1 MFRLTRKNTSMK
13 ISNLHN
19 YLLLISSCITLFCLS
34 GRTANAGLVINMTE
48 VGSNVVAIGN
58 GTLNTTALSTS
69 TPGGAHTSYVV
80 PSLRYLSLGASSAT
94 SFAGFNGTFT
104 GPTLFGGGGIGFAT
118 SATGDSF
125 FFDGT
130 FFAVPSGYASS
141 SFLSNTTT
149 WASNSL
155 AGLGASPGTY
165 TWTWGTPGT
174 PNADFI
180 TLNITAVPEPGSVAL
195 LGLSFILAFAKRKRR

>member
-1 MFRLTRKNTSMK
+1 MK
-13 ISNLHN
+13 ISNLSK
-19 YLLLISSCITLFCLS
+19 YFLLTSSCITLFCLS
-34 GRTANAGLVINMTE
+34 GRTANAGLVINMTQ

-69 TPGGAHTSYVV
+69 TPGGAHTGYVV
-80 PSLRYLSLGASSAT
+80 PNLRFLSLGASSAT

-104 GPTLFGGGGIGFAT
+104 GPTSFGLGGIGFAT

-130 FFAVPSGYASS
+130 FFAVPLGYASNS
-141 SFLSNTTT
+141 LLSNTTT
-149 WASNSL
+149 WASSSL

-180 TLNITAVPEPGSVAL
+180 TLNITAVPEPTSVAL
-195 LGLSFILAFAKRKRR
+195 VGLSSIFAFARRKRQ